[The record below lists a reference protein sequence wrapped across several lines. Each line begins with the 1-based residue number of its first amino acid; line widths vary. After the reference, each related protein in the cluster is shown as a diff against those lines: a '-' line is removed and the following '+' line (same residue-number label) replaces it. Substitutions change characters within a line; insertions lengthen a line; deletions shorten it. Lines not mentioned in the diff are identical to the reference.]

1 MPALTFGNID
11 EYENLTDEEIVPSDQ
26 RRIIEQ
32 NIYSSLED
40 RIWKINE
47 NNWRTRVKTNK
58 GTWRVWETSS

>member
-40 RIWKINE
+40 RI
-47 NNWRTRVKTNK
+47 
-58 GTWRVWETSS
+58 